1 MGSPP
6 APCLANIWLFKRE
19 PEIKDYAK
27 LFERHMDDVIRSIY
41 EHKIEEEVQHINSID
56 ENLQFTV
63 EREEEGKIAF
73 IDMRLIR
80 EGRRLSSTWY
90 NKPTDTGLIMNFHAF
105 APKRYKRS
113 VVGGF
118 VHRIHRACSTW
129 ENFHQSLEKAKG
141 ILEKNQ
147 YPPNFYDLIKEA
159 ILAKIHNPAE
169 EEKERVCPEEDG
181 QNVQMKHRILLKYRG
196 TPTDQF
202 VKRLKECGAPTQVVL
217 TLRKVKTCLPSL
229 KPTIP
234 KMLKNNVVYKI
245 TCPRC
250 EACYVG
256 KTSRRLCIRYREERT
271 KSAEP
276 VFKHMEKCGGAKQ
289 LKEEHIKVLAT
300 ITKGTFHLAIMEALN
315 IRENCP
321 AINTRDEYRNHKLS
335 VKF

>member
-19 PEIKDYAK
+19 AEIKDDAK
-27 LFERHMDDVIRSIY
+27 IFERYMDDVIRSIY
-41 EHKIEEEVQHINSID
+41 ESKIEEKVQHINSLH

-73 IDMRLIR
+73 IDMKLIR
-80 EGRRLSSTWY
+80 EGRKLSSTWY
-90 NKPTDTGLIMNFHAF
+90 NKPTDTGLIMNFHALS
-105 APKRYKRS
+105 PKRYKRS
-113 VVGGF
+113 VVAGF

-129 ENFHQSLEKAKG
+129 DNFHQSLEKAKG

-147 YPPNFYDLIKEA
+147 YPPNFYEPIIEA
-159 ILAKIHNPAE
+159 TLTKIHNHTE
-169 EEKERVCPEEDG
+169 EEIVEVCPKEDG
-181 QNVQMKHRILLKYRG
+181 QNVQMKHRIMLQYRG
-196 TPTDQF
+196 APTDQF

-217 TLRKVKTCLPSL
+217 TLRKLKTCLPSL

-234 KMLKNNVVYKI
+234 KMLKSNVVYKI

-256 KTSRRLCIRYREERT
+256 KTSRHLCIRYGEERT
-271 KSAEP
+271 KAVEP
-276 VFKHMEKCGGAKQ
+276 VFKHMKKCGGAKQ
-289 LKEEHIKVLAT
+289 LNEDHIEVLTSVTRGA
-300 ITKGTFHLAIMEALN
+300 FHLAIMEALY
-315 IRENCP
+315 IREHQP
-321 AINTRDEYRNHKLS
+321 AINTRDEYRDHELS